1 MDINTIEEKENL
13 ITLSNEEQKQKLFFD
28 FVYLKSKIEDS
39 TTLQD
44 KEKKIIESLSKK
56 FEKDLENILEITI
69 TSKEKKS
76 FLNLKKSN
84 LDSKLTS
91 LLKFI

>member
-13 ITLSNEEQKQKLFFD
+13 ITLSNEEQKQKIFFD